1 MFFVVIGLYLFTKMM
16 ANMDFAYISDYFK
29 KAVIRTWEFGG
40 ILDGVWLVFIYV
52 IVGVFM

>member
-1 MFFVVIGLYLFTKMM
+1 MM

-52 IVGVFM
+52 IVGVFL